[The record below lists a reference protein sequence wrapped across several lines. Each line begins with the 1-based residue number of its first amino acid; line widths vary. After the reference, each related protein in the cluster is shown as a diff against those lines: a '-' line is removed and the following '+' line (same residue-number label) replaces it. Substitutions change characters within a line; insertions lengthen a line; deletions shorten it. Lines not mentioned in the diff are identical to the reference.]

1 MYPILIEFG
10 FFKIFT
16 YGLLVATGFLVAI
29 LLASSRAE
37 KEGLDSQKVLD
48 LCFYVMVSALLGARL
63 LYVVVEYRYF
73 LAFPL
78 EIFMFWKGGL
88 VFYGGLILG
97 VLISLLYLK
106 RNQMPMWKTA
116 DLLAPSIALGQSI
129 GRWGC
134 FFAGCCYGKKTDVA
148 WGITFT
154 DPRSLAPLEI
164 SLHPTQVYLSLN
176 AVFIFIFLMWLCKRK
191 VFDGQ
196 ILWSYGILYSIGR
209 FLIEYFRGDD
219 RGFPVEQVLST
230 SQFVGVFV
238 FSFSVAHSCCVFFR
252 VVFMCG
258 WLFSLCV
265 CVFVCCSLFSLC

>member
-63 LYVVVEYRYF
+63 LYVIVEYRYF
-73 LAFPL
+73 LDSPL
-78 EIFMFWKGGL
+78 EIFKFWKGGL

-97 VLISLLYLK
+97 VLISLWYLK

-116 DLLAPSIALGQSI
+116 DLLAPSIALGQLI

-134 FFAGCCYGKKTDVA
+134 FFAGCCYGKKTDVT
-148 WGITFT
+148 WGIIFA

-176 AVFIFIFLMWLCKRK
+176 AVFIFIFLMWLSKRK

-238 FSFSVAHSCCVFFR
+238 FSFSAFMLLTLYRKSLRSHS
-252 VVFMCG
+252 
-258 WLFSLCV
+258 S
-265 CVFVCCSLFSLC
+265 

>member
-63 LYVVVEYRYF
+63 LYVIVEYRYF
-73 LAFPL
+73 LDSPL
-78 EIFMFWKGGL
+78 EIFKFWKGGL

-97 VLISLLYLK
+97 VLISLWYLK

-116 DLLAPSIALGQSI
+116 DLLAPSIALGQLI

-176 AVFIFIFLMWLCKRK
+176 AVFIFIFLMWLSKRK

-238 FSFSVAHSCCVFFR
+238 FSFSAFMLLTLYRNSLRSHS
-252 VVFMCG
+252 
-258 WLFSLCV
+258 S
-265 CVFVCCSLFSLC
+265 

>member
-63 LYVVVEYRYF
+63 LYVIVEYRYF
-73 LAFPL
+73 LDSPL
-78 EIFMFWKGGL
+78 EIFKFWKGGL

-97 VLISLLYLK
+97 VLISLWYLK

-116 DLLAPSIALGQSI
+116 DLLAPSIALGQLI

-176 AVFIFIFLMWLCKRK
+176 AVFIFIFLMWLSKRK

-209 FLIEYFRGDD
+209 FAIEYFRGDD

-238 FSFSVAHSCCVFFR
+238 FSFSAFMLLTLYRKSLRSHS
-252 VVFMCG
+252 
-258 WLFSLCV
+258 S
-265 CVFVCCSLFSLC
+265 

>member
-1 MYPILIEFG
+1 MFPILIEFG

-63 LYVVVEYRYF
+63 LYVIVEYRYF
-73 LAFPL
+73 LDSPL
-78 EIFMFWKGGL
+78 EIFKFWKGGL

-97 VLISLLYLK
+97 VLISLWYLK

-176 AVFIFIFLMWLCKRK
+176 AVFIFIFLMWLSKRK

-238 FSFSVAHSCCVFFR
+238 FSFSAFMLLTLYRNSLRSHS
-252 VVFMCG
+252 
-258 WLFSLCV
+258 S
-265 CVFVCCSLFSLC
+265 

>member
-1 MYPILIEFG
+1 MHPILIEFG

-16 YGLLVATGFLVAI
+16 YGLLVATGFMVAI

-73 LAFPL
+73 LASPL
-78 EIFMFWKGGL
+78 EILKFWKGGL

-97 VLISLLYLK
+97 VLISLWYLK

-176 AVFIFIFLMWLCKRK
+176 AVFIFIFLMWLSKRK

-196 ILWSYGILYSIGR
+196 ILWTYGILYSIGR
-209 FLIEYFRGDD
+209 FVIEYFRGDD

-230 SQFVGVFV
+230 SQFVGIFI
-238 FSFSVAHSCCVFFR
+238 FILSSFMLLTLYRKNSRRHS
-252 VVFMCG
+252 
-258 WLFSLCV
+258 S
-265 CVFVCCSLFSLC
+265 

>member
-63 LYVVVEYRYF
+63 LYVIVEYRYF
-73 LAFPL
+73 LDSPL
-78 EIFMFWKGGL
+78 EIFKFWKGGL

-97 VLISLLYLK
+97 VLISLWYLK

-116 DLLAPSIALGQSI
+116 DLLAPSIALGQLI

-134 FFAGCCYGKKTDVA
+134 FFAGCCFGKKTDVA

-176 AVFIFIFLMWLCKRK
+176 AVFIFIFLMWLSKRK

-209 FLIEYFRGDD
+209 FVIEYFRGDD

-238 FSFSVAHSCCVFFR
+238 FSFSAFMLLTLYRKSLRSHS
-252 VVFMCG
+252 
-258 WLFSLCV
+258 S
-265 CVFVCCSLFSLC
+265 

>member
-63 LYVVVEYRYF
+63 LYVVVEHRYF
-73 LAFPL
+73 LASPL
-78 EIFMFWKGGL
+78 EIFKFWKGGL

-97 VLISLLYLK
+97 VLISLWYLK
-106 RNQMPMWKTA
+106 RNQMPVWKTA
-116 DLLAPSIALGQSI
+116 DLLAPSIALGQSL

-148 WGITFT
+148 WGITFA

-164 SLHPTQVYLSLN
+164 PLHPTQVYLSLN
-176 AVFIFIFLMWLCKRK
+176 AVFIFIFLMWLSKRK

-209 FLIEYFRGDD
+209 FAIEYFRGDD
-219 RGFPVEQVLST
+219 RGFPVEQVFST
-230 SQFVGVFV
+230 SQFVGIFVFV
-238 FSFSVAHSCCVFFR
+238 LSA
-252 VVFMCG
+252 FM
-258 WLFSLCV
+258 LLTLYRRKIISRP
-265 CVFVCCSLFSLC
+265 S

>member
-63 LYVVVEYRYF
+63 LYVIVEYRYF
-73 LAFPL
+73 LDSPL
-78 EIFMFWKGGL
+78 EIFKFWKGGL

-97 VLISLLYLK
+97 VLISLWYLK

-148 WGITFT
+148 WGITFA

-164 SLHPTQVYLSLN
+164 PLHPTQVYLSLN
-176 AVFIFIFLMWLCKRK
+176 AVFIFIFLMWLSKRK

-209 FLIEYFRGDD
+209 FAIEYFRGDD

-230 SQFVGVFV
+230 SQFVGVFI
-238 FSFSVAHSCCVFFR
+238 FSFSVFMLLTLYRNSLRSHS
-252 VVFMCG
+252 
-258 WLFSLCV
+258 S
-265 CVFVCCSLFSLC
+265 

>member
-1 MYPILIEFG
+1 
-10 FFKIFT
+10 
-16 YGLLVATGFLVAI
+16 
-29 LLASSRAE
+29 
-37 KEGLDSQKVLD
+37 
-48 LCFYVMVSALLGARL
+48 
-63 LYVVVEYRYF
+63 
-73 LAFPL
+73 
-78 EIFMFWKGGL
+78 
-88 VFYGGLILG
+88 
-97 VLISLLYLK
+97 
-106 RNQMPMWKTA
+106 MPMWKTA
-116 DLLAPSIALGQSI
+116 DLLAPSIALGQLI

-176 AVFIFIFLMWLCKRK
+176 AVFIFIFLMWLSKRK

-238 FSFSVAHSCCVFFR
+238 FSFSAFMLLTLYRKSLRSHS
-252 VVFMCG
+252 
-258 WLFSLCV
+258 S
-265 CVFVCCSLFSLC
+265 

>member
-63 LYVVVEYRYF
+63 LYVIVEYRYF
-73 LAFPL
+73 LDSPL
-78 EIFMFWKGGL
+78 EIFKFWKGGL

-97 VLISLLYLK
+97 VLISLWYLK

-116 DLLAPSIALGQSI
+116 DLLAPSIALGLSI

-176 AVFIFIFLMWLCKRK
+176 AVFIFIFLMWLSKRK

-238 FSFSVAHSCCVFFR
+238 FSFSAFMLLTLYRNSLRSHS
-252 VVFMCG
+252 
-258 WLFSLCV
+258 S
-265 CVFVCCSLFSLC
+265 

>member
-63 LYVVVEYRYF
+63 LYVIVEYRYF
-73 LAFPL
+73 MDSPL
-78 EIFMFWKGGL
+78 EIFKFWKGGL

-97 VLISLLYLK
+97 VLISLWYLK

-176 AVFIFIFLMWLCKRK
+176 AVFIFIFLMWLSKRK
-191 VFDGQ
+191 LFDGQ

-219 RGFPVEQVLST
+219 RGFPVDQVFST
-230 SQFVGVFV
+230 SQFVGVFI
-238 FSFSVAHSCCVFFR
+238 FILS
-252 VVFMCG
+252 VFM
-258 WLFSLCV
+258 LLALYRKNLRSH
-265 CVFVCCSLFSLC
+265 SS

>member
-1 MYPILIEFG
+1 MFPILIEFG

-63 LYVVVEYRYF
+63 LYVIVEYRYF
-73 LAFPL
+73 LDSPL
-78 EIFMFWKGGL
+78 EIFKFWKGGL

-97 VLISLLYLK
+97 VLISLWYLK

-116 DLLAPSIALGQSI
+116 DLLAPSIALGQLI

-134 FFAGCCYGKKTDVA
+134 FFAGCCYGKKTDVT

-176 AVFIFIFLMWLCKRK
+176 AVFIFIFLMWLSKRK

-230 SQFVGVFV
+230 SQFVGVFI
-238 FSFSVAHSCCVFFR
+238 FSFSAFMLLTLYRNSLRSHS
-252 VVFMCG
+252 
-258 WLFSLCV
+258 S
-265 CVFVCCSLFSLC
+265 

>member
-1 MYPILIEFG
+1 M
-10 FFKIFT
+10 
-16 YGLLVATGFLVAI
+16 ATGFLVAI

-63 LYVVVEYRYF
+63 LYVIVEYRYF
-73 LAFPL
+73 VDSPL
-78 EIFMFWKGGL
+78 EIFKFWKGGL

-97 VLISLLYLK
+97 VLISLWYLK

-134 FFAGCCYGKKTDVA
+134 FFAGCCYGKKTDVS

-176 AVFIFIFLMWLCKRK
+176 AVFIFIFLMWLSKRK
-191 VFDGQ
+191 LFDGQ

-219 RGFPVEQVLST
+219 RGFPVDQVFST
-230 SQFVGVFV
+230 SQFVGVFI
-238 FSFSVAHSCCVFFR
+238 FILS
-252 VVFMCG
+252 VFM
-258 WLFSLCV
+258 LLALYRKNLRSH
-265 CVFVCCSLFSLC
+265 SS

>member
-48 LCFYVMVSALLGARL
+48 LCFYVMVSALLVARL
-63 LYVVVEYRYF
+63 LYVIVEYRYF
-73 LAFPL
+73 LDSPL
-78 EIFMFWKGGL
+78 EIFKFWKGGL

-97 VLISLLYLK
+97 VLISLWYLK

-176 AVFIFIFLMWLCKRK
+176 AVFIFIFLMWLSKRK

-209 FLIEYFRGDD
+209 FAIEYFRGDD

-230 SQFVGVFV
+230 SQFVGVFI
-238 FSFSVAHSCCVFFR
+238 FSFSAFMLLTLYRNSLRSHS
-252 VVFMCG
+252 
-258 WLFSLCV
+258 S
-265 CVFVCCSLFSLC
+265 

>member
-63 LYVVVEYRYF
+63 LYVIVEYRYF
-73 LAFPL
+73 LASPL
-78 EIFMFWKGGL
+78 EIFKFWKGGL

-97 VLISLLYLK
+97 VLISLWYLK
-106 RNQMPMWKTA
+106 RSQMPMWKTA

-154 DPRSLAPLEI
+154 DPRSLAPFGI

-176 AVFIFIFLMWLCKRK
+176 AVLIFMFLMWLSKRK

-209 FLIEYFRGDD
+209 FVIEYFRGDD
-219 RGFPVEQVLST
+219 RGFAVEQILST
-230 SQFVGVFV
+230 SQFVGVFI
-238 FSFSVAHSCCVFFR
+238 FILSAFMLLTLYRKNLRRHS
-252 VVFMCG
+252 
-258 WLFSLCV
+258 S
-265 CVFVCCSLFSLC
+265 

>member
-63 LYVVVEYRYF
+63 LYVIVEYRYF
-73 LAFPL
+73 LDSPL
-78 EIFMFWKGGL
+78 EIFKFWKGGL

-97 VLISLLYLK
+97 VLISLWYLK

-116 DLLAPSIALGQSI
+116 DLLAPSIALGQLI

-134 FFAGCCYGKKTDVA
+134 FFAGCCFGRKTDVA

-176 AVFIFIFLMWLCKRK
+176 AVFIFMFLMWLSKRK

-196 ILWSYGILYSIGR
+196 ILWFYGILYSIGR

-238 FSFSVAHSCCVFFR
+238 FSFSAFMLLTLYRKSLRSHS
-252 VVFMCG
+252 
-258 WLFSLCV
+258 S
-265 CVFVCCSLFSLC
+265 

>member
-63 LYVVVEYRYF
+63 LYVIVEYRYF
-73 LAFPL
+73 LDSPL
-78 EIFMFWKGGL
+78 EIFKFWKGGL

-97 VLISLLYLK
+97 VLISLWYLK

-176 AVFIFIFLMWLCKRK
+176 AVFIFMFLMWLSKRK

-196 ILWSYGILYSIGR
+196 ILWAYGILYSIGR

-238 FSFSVAHSCCVFFR
+238 FSFSAYMLLTLYRKSLRSHS
-252 VVFMCG
+252 
-258 WLFSLCV
+258 S
-265 CVFVCCSLFSLC
+265 